1 MFDRDFITKKLD
13 KFVALLSINA
23 DVEYEFEEGENFLVK
38 VLFKGE
44 NVGYVI
50 GNSGRHILSMQYVLS
65 QMLRNSLKEEF
76 KIDEEELGKLR
87 VFVDVGEYR
96 DRQLKTLL
104 ERANQKADE
113 ARVSGEPVDL
123 PPMAPSDRREIHLEL
138 EKYDDI
144 KTESVGEGRDRFL
157 RIIPT
162 SEEALGVVESSEEL
176 EEES

>member
-23 DVEYEFEEGENFLVK
+23 DVEYEFEEGENFLIK

-76 KIDEEELGKLR
+76 KIDEEELKKLR

-96 DRQLKTLL
+96 ERQLKILL
-104 ERANQKADE
+104 EKANQKADE
-113 ARVSGEPVDL
+113 ARVSGEAVDL
-123 PPMAPSDRREIHLEL
+123 LPMSSSDRREIHLEL
-138 EKYDDI
+138 EKYDDV
-144 KTESVGEGRDRFL
+144 KTESIGEGRDRFV